1 MHEGEDYMEYVLMCT
16 KSKQVHYV
24 HLTATKAIKKVT
36 DLSQASRFMDQTE
49 AKRLRDHASHKLK
62 KYKIKS
68 IEEAINHDNINNRSQ
83 GKRKVIPAKTRA
95 MIYNKAKGHCAICGK
110 FVPCDEYTIDH
121 IIPISKGGTD
131 DESNLQCCCLICN
144 RMKQDI
150 LPEELIEQMSKIMI
164 YQLKKKKNRKCRKIL
179 KKKLK

>member
-1 MHEGEDYMEYVLMCT
+1 MEYVLMCR
-16 KSKQVHYV
+16 KSKQIHYV
-24 HLTATKAIKKVT
+24 YLTATRAIKKVT
-36 DLSQASRFMDQTE
+36 DLSQASRFMDKME
-49 AKRLRDHASHKLK
+49 AKKLRDHAPRKLK

-68 IEEAINHDNINNRSQ
+68 IEEANLLNNTNKEAQ
-83 GKRKVIPAKTRA
+83 VKRKAIPAQTRT

-131 DESNLQCCCLICN
+131 DESNLQCCCLTCN

-150 LPEELIEQMSKIMI
+150 LPEELIKQMSKIMI
-164 YQLKKKKNRKCRKIL
+164 YQLRKKKNRKCRKKL
-179 KKKLK
+179 KKKLN